1 MRRKKNRNF
10 QESTRH
16 LFRLYTMIPFA
27 ILIVLFFVFTA
38 INGRITLTNRTAEA
52 SLKISQSIS
61 GVYTQYEAEAM
72 RMAASPSV
80 VNYVSNHLD
89 SEDVYAEFYDF
100 NNRQQVK
107 SIFHIVDTQGV
118 FLASSAAPDEVSSD
132 LAFGSLIHRISLK
145 PEALL
150 TEMNSFR
157 YSHDRYTD
165 YTFGKAILKDG
176 HVIGY
181 LVLQLLEA
189 DMQKLIFVQNTEVA
203 VVTDEHHTIIAT
215 TSNITKGILNKFAPK
230 QEGNNQVLL
239 NGGKYYMHTR
249 EVQDTPIRVHTLNSV
264 RSESYTLYTLSIF
277 ILATSLLL
285 WIIIHFLAQK
295 MSERNSESID
305 KLVYALRKLREGNLN
320 EYVDI
325 HTGDEFEILGE
336 QYNNMLDRLKDLL
349 EKNKELSRISTLV
362 EVKQLQ
368 SQFHPHFIFN
378 VLETLRYA
386 IKIDAKQAQDIV
398 MILSRL
404 LRYSIGNE
412 RSVKLN
418 DDLNYVRDYLN
429 LQQIRFKE
437 RLNYNIQIKDDAGNI
452 YVPKLLLQ
460 AMIENSIKYGYKD
473 QSSVNIDIIV
483 YTADGKL
490 VLQVLDNGP
499 GMSPERLEE
508 VHQILK
514 NHHNTT
520 EHIGLYNIHRR
531 LILLYGEES
540 GIDIRSSEGIGTC
553 VTLTIPYEMGD
564 QDV

>member
-1 MRRKKNRNF
+1 MRRRKNRNF

-16 LFRLYTMIPFA
+16 LFRLYTLIPFT
-27 ILIVLFFVFTA
+27 ILIVLFVVFTA
-38 INGRITLTNRTAEA
+38 INGKITLKNRTAEA
-52 SLKISQSIS
+52 SLEISQSIA
-61 GVYTQYEAEAM
+61 GVYGEYEAEVS
-72 RMAASPSV
+72 RMAASPAV
-80 VNYVSNHLD
+80 VKYADTHLD

-118 FLASSAAPDEVSSD
+118 FLASSAAPDELSAD
-132 LAFGSLIHRISLK
+132 LAFGSLLHRISLK
-145 PEALL
+145 PDALL

-157 YSHDRYTD
+157 YSHDRSTD
-165 YTFGKAILKDG
+165 YTFGKAIRKDG
-176 HVIGY
+176 RTIAY
-181 LVLQLLEA
+181 LVFQLIEA
-189 DMQKLIFVQNTEVA
+189 DMQKLIFVQNNEVA
-203 VVTDEHHTIIAT
+203 VVTDEHHAIIAT
-215 TSNITKGILNKFAPK
+215 TSNITKGILNKFSPT
-230 QEGNNQVLL
+230 QDGNGHVLL
-239 NGGKYYMHTR
+239 SGGKYYMHTR
-249 EVQDTPIRVHTLNSV
+249 EIPNTPIRVHTLNSV
-264 RSESYTLYTLSIF
+264 KSETSTLYTLSIF
-277 ILATSLLL
+277 IAATSILL
-285 WIIIHFLAQK
+285 WIVIHFLSK
-295 MSERNSESID
+295 NMSERNSESID
-305 KLVYALRKLREGNLN
+305 KLVFALRKLREGHLN

-325 HTGDEFEILGE
+325 RTGDEFEILGH

-349 EKNKELSRISTLV
+349 DKNKELSRISTLV

-404 LRYSIGNE
+404 LRYSIGDG
-412 RSVKLN
+412 RSVKLS
-418 DDLNYVRDYLN
+418 DDLNYVRDYLS

-437 RLNYNIQIKDDAGNI
+437 RLSYHIQMTDDAGSI

-460 AMIENSIKYGYKD
+460 AVIENSIKYGYQG

-483 YTADGKL
+483 YTAEGRL
-490 VLQVLDNGP
+490 ILQVLDNGP

-531 LILLYGEES
+531 LVLLYGEGY
-540 GIDIRSSEGIGTC
+540 GIQIRSSEGAGTC
-553 VTLTIPYEMGD
+553 VTLTIPYETGENH
-564 QDV
+564 V